1 MKVWRYIY
9 IQYCVDIFL
18 LVKDILILFA
28 ECFLNLWAYGP
39 TILIAGWLGHALFDY
54 FYFPTEG
61 LFPHWR
67 SFWSHPSVSFAM
79 PIYLCLFFGSLL
91 PTFSITS
98 AFPLTSPHYYS
109 FPPFLSSRIRPFFLK
124 PQFALSASLLLFQSL
139 PLSFP
144 KALPIYKEPNIASLI
159 PATPYL
165 NFFFLRFPI
174 SILDFP
180 SLAFNFL

>member
-1 MKVWRYIY
+1 MKVWRYVHSVLCRY
-9 IQYCVDIFL
+9 I
-18 LVKDILILFA
+18 LVSKRYIDFICWMFPEPLSLRSYNINSRVVRTCSF
-28 ECFLNLWAYGP
+28 
-39 TILIAGWLGHALFDY
+39 WLC
-54 FYFPTEG
+54 

-67 SFWSHPSVSFAM
+67 SFWSHRFHPSVSFAM

-109 FPPFLSSRIRPFFLK
+109 FPPFLSSHIRPFFLK

-159 PATPYL
+159 PATPHL